1 MGWGKKFIERE
12 RKDMIDTFAVKKK
25 KKFISVRKKIYTLCC
40 LQVTRI
46 RNTLQTRSTLK
57 SRFVSNS
64 HCNLIFFWDF
74 FEDHVVNLK
83 KKVFNRINNIL

>member
-1 MGWGKKFIERE
+1 M
-12 RKDMIDTFAVKKK
+12 
-25 KKFISVRKKIYTLCC
+25 KFISVRKKIYTLCC

-83 KKVFNRINNIL
+83 KKYLIELITFCEFIRYVEHFLLPSFLVVLVPN